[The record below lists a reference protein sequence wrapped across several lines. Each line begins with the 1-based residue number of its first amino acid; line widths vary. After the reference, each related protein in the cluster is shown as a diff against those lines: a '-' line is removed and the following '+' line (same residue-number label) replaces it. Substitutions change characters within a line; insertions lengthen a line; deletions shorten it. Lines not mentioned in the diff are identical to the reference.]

1 MRKKSVLFHKSSKN
15 SNYITIIQLPEDGK
29 IQILVIRL
37 KILRAEICRDL
48 LIYNL
53 TWINFS

>member
-1 MRKKSVLFHKSSKN
+1 MRKKSALFHKSSKN

-37 KILRAEICRDL
+37 KILRAEIFRDL

>member
-1 MRKKSVLFHKSSKN
+1 MRKKSLLLHKSSKH
-15 SNYITIIQLPEDGK
+15 SNYSTIIQLPEDGK
-29 IQILVIRL
+29 IWILMIRL
-37 KILRAEICRDL
+37 KILQAEICRDP